1 MAVHLTGIYRRGAE
15 DAEKTQDI
23 HRKDAKRA
31 KKNTR
36 VNIRHDSRKIENY
49 YRIFI
54 EQKQIRSG

>member
-1 MAVHLTGIYRRGAE
+1 MAVHLTGIYRRG
-15 DAEKTQDI
+15 AEKTQDI